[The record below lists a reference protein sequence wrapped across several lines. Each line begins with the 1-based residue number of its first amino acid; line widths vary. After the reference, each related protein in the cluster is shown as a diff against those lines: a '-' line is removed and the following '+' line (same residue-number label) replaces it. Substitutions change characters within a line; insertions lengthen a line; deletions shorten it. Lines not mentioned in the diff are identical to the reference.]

1 MTVHGENVGTRYQSG
16 IYLYTPTPELE
27 KMTNSGETLEG
38 PEQEDCHGNSPG
50 KKNFTEPKNT
60 ISSC

>member
-1 MTVHGENVGTRYQSG
+1 M
-16 IYLYTPTPELE
+16 YTPTPELE

-50 KKNFTEPKNT
+50 KKILQSQRTPSAVARERWPFEFEA
-60 ISSC
+60 ISVEGM